1 MRITD
6 FKHVSVFI
14 LRVNNIKKPQLILVL
29 LKKTPG
35 KALKQKQDKKNTRS
49 REVSGIKMKTET
61 IKEVSLSKTF
71 INNSLSDFRNF
82 I

>member
-35 KALKQKQDKKNTRS
+35 KALKQQQDKKIPEAVR
-49 REVSGIKMKTET
+49 
-61 IKEVSLSKTF
+61 
-71 INNSLSDFRNF
+71 FRVLR
-82 I
+82 

>member
-35 KALKQKQDKKNTRS
+35 KALKSMKQQQDKK
-49 REVSGIKMKTET
+49 KYPKP
-61 IKEVSLSKTF
+61 
-71 INNSLSDFRNF
+71 
-82 I
+82 